1 MLSETLDE
9 LKQSIDKAHEALRRE
24 LGKIRAGRANP
35 SILDAVRVDYFGT
48 PTPLKQLASISV
60 PEPRLIML
68 KPFDRTQM
76 QAIER
81 AIMDA
86 QLGLNPQNDGE
97 LIRLPIPPLTE
108 ERRKDL
114 VKVARKV
121 GEECKVAVRK
131 ARHEAKDMI
140 DSLQKEGEV
149 GEDDAERSRKELE
162 ELVKAGTHRVDE
174 IVSKK
179 ETDILEV

>member
-60 PEPRLIML
+60 PEARLIVL

-131 ARHEAKDMI
+131 ARHDAKDMI

-162 ELVKAGTHRVDE
+162 EIVKVGTHRVDE
-174 IVSKK
+174 IVAKK
-179 ETDILEV
+179 EADILEV